1 MRDITPEMMLIHL
14 ERQTIWWREI
24 RSMEQ
29 SNKVGSRF
37 PVKLNLTFRNSICLS
52 QLNGFDAT
60 ISLNMIWCYLHLEIH
75 WQRGYHWWNP
85 LQSLEQDTGH
95 KRKQVWLVEQLASL
109 RIQQHAVFHILL
121 SPFYLFFENFCG
133 VQFSNIVFDYMQL

>member
-1 MRDITPEMMLIHL
+1 MREITPEMMLIHL

-37 PVKLNLTFRNSICLS
+37 PVKLNLTFRNSICRS

-60 ISLNMIWCYLHLEIH
+60 ISLSMIWCYLHLEIH
-75 WQRGYHWWNP
+75 WQRRYHWWNP
-85 LQSLEQDTGH
+85 LQSLEQDMQDTRES
-95 KRKQVWLVEQLASL
+95 KCVLWNSWRRLEFSSIQFFTYSFLLFISSL
-109 RIQQHAVFHILL
+109 RIFVECSFQI
-121 SPFYLFFENFCG
+121 
-133 VQFSNIVFDYMQL
+133 